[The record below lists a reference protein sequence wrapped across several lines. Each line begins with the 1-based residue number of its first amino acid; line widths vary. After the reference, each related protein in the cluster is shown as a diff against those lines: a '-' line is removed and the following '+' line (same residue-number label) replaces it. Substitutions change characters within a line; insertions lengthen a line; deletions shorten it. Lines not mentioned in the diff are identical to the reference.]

1 MARKRL
7 KPIRSIDEIPEHM
20 TEDEAAEFYSTHS
33 LAEIWDQLEPVE
45 EEFRIAVS
53 PWKRIS
59 LKLPEALIERLKT
72 VAQAKGIPLRT
83 LMWLWLRERL
93 QAEEREDKTK

>member
-1 MARKRL
+1 MVRKRL
-7 KPIRSIDEIPEHM
+7 KPVKSIEEIPEHM

-33 LAEIWDQLEPVE
+33 LAGVWDQLEPVE

-53 PWKRIS
+53 PWKRTS

-93 QAEEREDKTK
+93 QAEESKGKAK